1 MSLRGKIVRS
11 QSQDVRQR
19 AAQRGHP
26 PSRDEKGIVF
36 LLALLFL
43 GILLLLGTAL
53 LGLSVSEHQVA
64 VSHRD
69 GVQALYLADLG
80 IEKAKSELN
89 KRLDADTT
97 KVDFDTEL
105 TTNNAYLFGAA
116 SGTGAYVTFAREAL
130 GRHRCA

>member
-1 MSLRGKIVRS
+1 MRS
-11 QSQDVRQR
+11 QSQDVRQQ

-26 PSRDEKGIVF
+26 PSRDEKGVVF

-80 IEKAKSELN
+80 IEKARRELN
-89 KRLDADTT
+89 RRFDLDLDPTQT
-97 KVDFDTEL
+97 KVDFDVEL
-105 TTNNAYLFGAA
+105 ATNSGYLFGTA
-116 SGTGAYVTFAREAL
+116 TTPVTFPRSSRRSDAL
-130 GRHRCA
+130 